1 MRWQTSAGLAV
12 LLVLVGGFYYVYEVR
27 MAPDRE
33 RAESRKGR
41 VFSAEPA
48 EVVTVELKRP
58 DDTVTLKREGD
69 AWRVTTPVTARG
81 NRGTIDDTLTT
92 ILTAKMDREIEAA
105 PASLADFG
113 LEKPAAQVLMTL
125 KDGRQ
130 LGLDLGAKSPTGVWV
145 YAREQGKPAVFVL
158 SESVLR
164 DSTRPVADFRD
175 RTILAFQRADVTGV
189 DVVTDAETIA
199 LEPTADNKWRITRPV
214 ALAAD
219 TSEVN
224 DLLEKLSTATVKEF
238 VVEAPRSREPYGL
251 ERPLRVT
258 VHTGKDK
265 ERASR
270 TLLVGRLDAGKKG
283 LYAMREGESSVLLL
297 PEEIAKLVPRNVAA
311 VRNKQLVEFERD
323 RITRIDL
330 QSPKGAITLARDKD
344 KDRWTITAP
353 EALPADQVEAGALL
367 SRLRELRAQGFL
379 SDDASAVPR
388 FLSRAAVKVTLGEQG
403 GATTTVLLAPSP
415 ERRGGQPSAYAAVA
429 DKGPVV
435 LVDAKALD
443 DLARSVNDLRD
454 HSLFSAVEPKD
465 IKRLRVSTGGQT
477 AVVER
482 TGEADWK
489 LVEPTKGA
497 ARASRV
503 DDVVY
508 SVRALRWK
516 EIVSPGGDDAARY
529 GLDTPSMEVVFFKSD
544 GGELARLVVGKRE
557 GDRAYVRTGTGQAIY
572 AVDARTL
579 GPAPKIPDDFKG

>member
-1 MRWQTSAGLAV
+1 MRWQTSAVLAV
-12 LLVLVGGFYYVYEVR
+12 LLALVGGFYYVYEVR
-27 MAPDRE
+27 LAPDRE

-48 EVVTVELKRP
+48 DVTAVELKRP

-92 ILTAKMDREIEAA
+92 ILTAKMDREIEAT

-113 LEKPAAQVLMTL
+113 LEKPAAQVLLTL
-125 KDGRQ
+125 KDGKQ

-145 YAREQGKPAVFVL
+145 YAREHGKPAVFVL
-158 SESVLR
+158 SEGVLR
-164 DSTRPVADFRD
+164 DSTRPVAEFRD

-199 LEPTADNKWRITRPV
+199 LEPGSDNRWRITRPV
-214 ALAAD
+214 TLAAD
-219 TSEVN
+219 TAEVN
-224 DLLEKLSTATVKEF
+224 DLLEKLSSATVKEF
-238 VVEAPRSREPYGL
+238 VAEAPRSREPYGL

-270 TLLVGRLDAGKKG
+270 TLLVGRLDAQKKG

-297 PEEIAKLVPRNVAA
+297 PEEIGKLVPRNVGAI
-311 VRNKQLVEFERD
+311 RNKQLVEFERD

-330 QSPKGAITLARDKD
+330 ESPKGAVTLAKD

-353 EALPADQVEAGALL
+353 QALPADQVEAGALL

-379 SDDASAVPR
+379 SDDASAIARFVP
-388 FLSRAAVKVTLGEQG
+388 RAAVRVTLTEQG
-403 GATTTVLLAPSP
+403 GAATTVLLAPSP

-429 DKGPVV
+429 DKGPVI
-435 LVDAKALD
+435 LVEAKALD
-443 DLARSVNDLRD
+443 DLARSVNDLRE
-454 HSLFSAVEPKD
+454 HTLFSGVEPKD

-482 TGEADWK
+482 SGDADWK

-497 ARASRV
+497 AKASRV

-516 EIVSPGGDDAARY
+516 DIVSPGGEDAAKY
-529 GLDTPSMEVVFFKSD
+529 GLDAPSMEVVLFKSD
-544 GGELARLVVGKRE
+544 GGELARLTVGKRDGE
-557 GDRAYVRTGTGQAIY
+557 RAYVRTGTGPAIY
-572 AVDARTL
+572 AIDARTL
-579 GPAPKIPDDFKG
+579 GPEPKIPDDFKG